1 MEPGGLA
8 AAARAAA
15 VPRSRAA
22 SGLAVGAARLAG
34 MVTTTV
40 DVQPGELA
48 ARLRKAGLSEIDTA
62 DRRRA
67 EYSSD
72 ASNYRV
78 VPQVVAF
85 PRTAD
90 DLIAAHDVCR
100 ELGVPLTGRGAGT
113 SIAGNAL
120 STGLVLDTSRYLNR
134 VLSVDAESRTAVVE
148 PGAVLDSITK
158 AAAPFGLRFGPDP
171 STHSR
176 CTIGGAIG
184 NNACGSR
191 ALRYGRSADNVVE
204 LDVLAGTGVRF
215 TPVRYEKNVPHG
227 NGGPDAAPEAGLL
240 GGLRALAEGN
250 LATIRTEFGRFTRQ
264 VSGYSLEHLLPENGF
279 DVAKLLSGT
288 EGTLAL
294 TLGATVRLV
303 DAPRATALA
312 VLGYPDMPT
321 AAEAVPG
328 LLPHLPVALEGLDS
342 RLVDVVRVRRGPAA
356 VPDLPRGG
364 GWLFAETS
372 GETVQEAVDAARKLA
387 ADAECLDS
395 AVFTGAEATALW
407 RIREDGA
414 GLGGRTPAGAP
425 AWPGWEDS
433 AVPPSSLGPYLR
445 ELAALMARHGLD
457 GLMYGHFGDGCMHS
471 RIDFPLRDRPS
482 VLRSFTEEAAR
493 LAASYGGSVSG
504 EHGDGRARGE
514 LLPLMY
520 SAEAIGLLRAVK
532 HLFDPGNLLNPGVIV
547 DPAPLDADLRVP
559 VALPL
564 RRGLGFAYPHDAGDF
579 TTAVHRCVG
588 VGKCRADGTA
598 SGGVMCPSYL
608 ATRDEKDSTRGRA
621 RVLQEVANGTLVTG
635 WDAPEVAEALDLCL
649 SCKGCSSDCP
659 AGVDMATY
667 KAEALYQRY
676 RRRVRPASHYSLGWL
691 PRWAALAGRAP
702 WLARLANASLS
713 VAPVAALA
721 KRAGGIDRRRDLPQF
736 ATESFRQWF
745 TARKPA
751 GARGSS
757 AAGHAVHT
765 ASASTGSP
773 SGPLAPVSARADEAP
788 GGVAT
793 ASGKPVLLWVD
804 TFTNAFSPQVAVAA
818 VAVLEAAG
826 YEVRITDQNVCC
838 GLTWIST
845 GQLDGARR
853 QLRRTLRALKPA
865 LDAGIP
871 VVGLEPSCTAVL
883 RRDAGELLPGDRG
896 AGALGSAVK
905 TLAELLAATEGWT
918 PPDLSGVTGVAQPHC
933 HQHAVLGWDADAA
946 LLREAGAT
954 VDAVGGCCG
963 LAGNFGVERGHYD
976 VSVAVAE
983 TALLPAVR
991 KAVSAARDA
1000 PAANDPGS
1008 PDDTVTMGKAGGGQG
1023 SPGPIVLA
1031 DGFSCRTQLD
1041 HLAGVHGTHLAELL
1055 AARLPADNSK
1065 KPRALSV
1072 RPQGPD

>member
-1 MEPGGLA
+1 
-8 AAARAAA
+8 
-15 VPRSRAA
+15 
-22 SGLAVGAARLAG
+22 
-34 MVTTTV
+34 MVTTSV
-40 DVQPGELA
+40 DVQPAELA
-48 ARLRKAGLSEIDTA
+48 ARLRKAGLTEIDTA
-62 DRRRA
+62 TRRRA

-78 VPQVVAF
+78 VPAVVAF
-85 PRTAD
+85 PKTAD
-90 DLIAAHDVCR
+90 DLAAALAVCA
-100 ELGVPLTGRGAGT
+100 ELGVPLVGRGAGT

-120 STGLVLDTSRYLNR
+120 SSGLVLDTSRYLNR
-134 VLSVDAESRTAVVE
+134 VLSVDQERRSAVVE

-158 AAAPFGLRFGPDP
+158 AAAPYGLRFGPDP

-176 CTIGGAIG
+176 CSIGGAIG

-191 ALRYGRSADNVVE
+191 ALRYGRSADNVIS
-204 LDVLAGTGVRF
+204 LDVLTGAGLRF
-215 TPVRYEKNVPHG
+215 TAARYGKE
-227 NGGPDAAPEAGLL
+227 GPDAAAPEAGLL
-240 GGLRALAEGN
+240 TGLRALADGN
-250 LATIRTEFGRFTRQ
+250 LAAIRTEFGRFTRQ

-279 DVAKLLSGT
+279 DVAKFLAGT

-312 VLGYPDMPT
+312 VLGYPDMPA

-328 LLPHLPVALEGLDS
+328 LVPHLPVALEGIDS
-342 RLVDVVRVRRGPAA
+342 RLVDVVRDRRGPAA

-364 GWLFAETS
+364 GWLFAETA
-372 GETVQEAVDAARKLA
+372 GDTVEEAMDAARKLA
-387 ADAECLDS
+387 ADGACLDS
-395 AVFTGAEATALW
+395 AVFTGAQAAALW

-433 AVPPSSLGPYLR
+433 AVPPASLGPYLR
-445 ELAALMARHGLD
+445 ELTALMTRHGVD
-457 GLMYGHFGDGCMHS
+457 GLIYGHFGDGCVHA

-482 VLRSFTEEAAR
+482 VLRSFMEEAAR
-493 LAASYGGSVSG
+493 LAASYGGSASG

-532 HLFDPGNLLNPGVIV
+532 RLFDPDNRLNPGIIV

-588 VGKCRADGTA
+588 VGKCRADTTA

-608 ATRDEKDSTRGRA
+608 ATRDEKDSTRARA
-621 RVLQEVANGTLVTG
+621 RVLQEVANGTLVSG
-635 WDAPEVAEALDLCL
+635 WDAPEVAESLDLCL

-659 AGVDMATY
+659 TGIDMATY

-676 RRRVRPASHYSLGWL
+676 RRRIRPAAHYSLGWL
-691 PRWAALAGRAP
+691 PRLAAPVARAP
-702 WLARLANASLS
+702 WLARLANASLGI
-713 VAPVAALA
+713 APVAALA
-721 KRAGGIDRRRDLPQF
+721 KRLGGIDHRRDLPRF
-736 ATESFRQWF
+736 AAQSFRRWF
-745 TARKPA
+745 VTRPAKPA
-751 GARGSS
+751 G
-757 AAGHAVHT
+757 
-765 ASASTGSP
+765 
-773 SGPLAPVSARADEAP
+773 
-788 GGVAT
+788 
-793 ASGKPVLLWVD
+793 KPVFLWVD
-804 TFTNAFSPQVAVAA
+804 TFTNAFSPEVGRAA

-826 YEVRITDQNVCC
+826 YQVTITGRDVCC

-853 QLRRTLRALKPA
+853 QLRRSLRALAPA

-871 VVGLEPSCTAVL
+871 VVGLEPSCTAAL
-883 RRDAGELLPGDRG
+883 RRDAAELLPGDRR
-896 AGALGSAVK
+896 AAALGGAVK
-905 TLAELLAATEGWT
+905 TLAELLTSTDGWT
-918 PPDLSGVTGVAQPHC
+918 PPDLSDVSGVAQPHC
-933 HQHAVLGWDADAA
+933 HQHAVLGWDADDA

-954 VDAVGGCCG
+954 VSAVGGCCG

-991 KAVSAARDA
+991 KAVSEAGAGAAGA
-1000 PAANDPGS
+1000 P
-1008 PDDTVTMGKAGGGQG
+1008 T
-1023 SPGPIVLA
+1023 VLA

-1041 HLAGVHGTHLAELL
+1041 QLAGVRGTHLAELL
-1055 AARLPADNSK
+1055 AARLS
-1065 KPRALSV
+1065 R
-1072 RPQGPD
+1072 

>member
-1 MEPGGLA
+1 
-8 AAARAAA
+8 
-15 VPRSRAA
+15 
-22 SGLAVGAARLAG
+22 

-40 DVQPGELA
+40 AASPDELA
-48 ARLRKAGLSEIDTA
+48 AALRKAGLAEIDTA
-62 DRRRA
+62 TRRRA

-78 VPQVVAF
+78 VPLAVAF
-85 PRTAD
+85 PRSAD
-90 DLIAAHDVCR
+90 EIAAALAVCR
-100 ELGVPLTGRGAGT
+100 ELGVPLVGRGAGT

-120 STGLVLDTSRYLNR
+120 SAGLVLDTSRHLNR
-134 VLSVDAESRTAVVE
+134 VLSVDPDSRTAVVQ
-148 PGAVLDSITK
+148 PGTVLDSITR

-176 CTIGGAIG
+176 ATIGGAIG

-191 ALRYGRSADNVVE
+191 ALRYGRSADNVVS
-204 LDVLAGTGVRF
+204 LDVLTGSGLRFTARRYGQDGPGTASGTG
-215 TPVRYEKNVPHG
+215 
-227 NGGPDAAPEAGLL
+227 PDGEAALL
-240 GGLRALAEGN
+240 AGLRALAGGS

-279 DVAKLLSGT
+279 DVAKFLSGT

-294 TLGATVRLV
+294 TLGATVKLV

-312 VLGYPDMPT
+312 VLGYPDMPA

-328 LLPHLPVALEGLDS
+328 LLQHLPVALEGLDS
-342 RLVDVVRVRRGPAA
+342 RLVDVVRSRRGPAA
-356 VPDLPRGG
+356 VPGLPRGG
-364 GWLFAETS
+364 GWLFAETA
-372 GETVQEAVDAARKLA
+372 GDTVEEAVAAARKLA
-387 ADAECLDS
+387 ADGACLDS
-395 AVFTGAEATALW
+395 AVFTGPQAAALW

-433 AVPPSSLGPYLR
+433 AVPPASLGPYLR
-445 ELAALMARHGLD
+445 ELAALMAKHGVD
-457 GLMYGHFGDGCMHS
+457 GLMYGHFGDGCVHA

-482 VLRSFTEEAAR
+482 VLRSFTTEAAA
-493 LAASYGGSVSG
+493 LAASYGGSASG

-514 LLPLMY
+514 LLSVMY
-520 SAEAIGLLRAVK
+520 SAAAVGLFGAVK
-532 HLFDPGNLLNPGVIV
+532 HQFDPAGLLNPGVIV

-588 VGKCRADGTA
+588 VGKCRADSTA

-621 RVLQEVANGTLVTG
+621 RVLQELANGTLVSG
-635 WDAPEVAEALDLCL
+635 WDAPEVSEALDLCL

-659 AGVDMATY
+659 AGIDMATY
-667 KAEALYQRY
+667 KSEALYQRY
-676 RRRVRPASHYSLGWL
+676 RRKLRPLSHYSLGWL
-691 PRWAALAGRAP
+691 PRWAALTSRSP
-702 WLARLANASLS
+702 RLAALANALLRFMP
-713 VAPVAALA
+713 AAALA
-721 KRAGGIDRRRDLPQF
+721 KRLGGIDHRRDLPRF
-736 ATESFRQWF
+736 AAESFRQWF
-745 TARKPA
+745 AARPAPVPSAAAGGGAAGGGAVTASGARKP
-751 GARGSS
+751 
-757 AAGHAVHT
+757 VF
-765 ASASTGSP
+765 
-773 SGPLAPVSARADEAP
+773 
-788 GGVAT
+788 
-793 ASGKPVLLWVD
+793 LWVD
-804 TFTNAFSPQVAVAA
+804 TFTNAFSPQTGQAA

-826 YEVRITDQNVCC
+826 YEVRITEQNVCC

-871 VVGLEPSCTAVL
+871 VVGLEPSCTAAL
-883 RRDAGELLPGDRG
+883 RSDATELLPGDRR
-896 AGALGSAVK
+896 AGALAGAVR
-905 TLAELLAATEGWT
+905 TLAELLRSTEGWT
-918 PPDLSGVTGVAQPHC
+918 APDLSDISGPNAAVAQPHC

-946 LLREAGAT
+946 LLRDAGAT
-954 VDAVGGCCG
+954 VNAVGGCCG

-991 KAVSAARDA
+991 AA
-1000 PAANDPGS
+1000 G
-1008 PDDTVTMGKAGGGQG
+1008 DTPT
-1023 SPGPIVLA
+1023 VLA

-1041 HLAGVHGTHLAELL
+1041 QLAGVHGTHLAELL
-1055 AARLPADNSK
+1055 ADRLQPDGR
-1065 KPRALSV
+1065 PRPGAAV
-1072 RPQGPD
+1072 PRP